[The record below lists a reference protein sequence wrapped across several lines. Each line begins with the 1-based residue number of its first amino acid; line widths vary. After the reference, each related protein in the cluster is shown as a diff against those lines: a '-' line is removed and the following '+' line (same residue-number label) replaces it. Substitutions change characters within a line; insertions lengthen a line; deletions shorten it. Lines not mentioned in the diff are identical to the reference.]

1 MGQLIFVRL
10 DLKSSLLFFKLRR
23 KTMEVKTI
31 VIPELQ
37 KKAFEVH
44 TSIRNM
50 KRMFAY
56 QLAVAKVSDD
66 LDEDDVVGQISAS
79 LKGLDETLAFIR
91 AVLNLDDDAYEKL
104 LDLDSERVQK
114 ISEQITG
121 YMLGLNDEQLEDAKV
136 PKE

>member
-1 MGQLIFVRL
+1 
-10 DLKSSLLFFKLRR
+10 
-23 KTMEVKTI
+23 MEVKTI

-50 KRMFAY
+50 KRMFTY

-91 AVLNLDDDAYEKL
+91 AILNLDDDAYEKL

-121 YMLGLNDEQLEDAKV
+121 YMLGLNDEQLEDAKD
-136 PKE
+136 PKK

>member
-23 KTMEVKTI
+23 ETMEVKTI

-66 LDEDDVVGQISAS
+66 LDEDDVVGQIEANF
-79 LKGLDETLAFIR
+79 KGLDETLAFIR

>member
-1 MGQLIFVRL
+1 
-10 DLKSSLLFFKLRR
+10 
-23 KTMEVKTI
+23 MEVKTI
-31 VIPELQ
+31 VIPELR

-56 QLAVAKVSDD
+56 QLDVAKVSDG
-66 LDEDDVVGQISAS
+66 LDEDDVVSQISAS
-79 LKGLDETLAFIR
+79 LKGLDETLAFVR
-91 AVLNLDDDAYEKL
+91 AVLDLDDDTYEKL

-114 ISEQITG
+114 ISETITG
-121 YMLGLNDEQLEDAKV
+121 YMLGLSDEQLEDAKG

>member
-1 MGQLIFVRL
+1 
-10 DLKSSLLFFKLRR
+10 
-23 KTMEVKTI
+23 MEIKTI

-56 QLAVAKVSDD
+56 QLAVAKVSDE

-91 AVLNLDDDAYEKL
+91 AVLNLDDDAYEKM

-121 YMLGLNDEQLEDAKV
+121 HLPARIRRLAAELRSGR
-136 PKE
+136 

>member
-1 MGQLIFVRL
+1 
-10 DLKSSLLFFKLRR
+10 
-23 KTMEVKTI
+23 MEVKTI
-31 VIPELQ
+31 KIPELS
-37 KKAFEVH
+37 KKAFAVH

-56 QLAVAKVSDD
+56 QLEVAKVSDN
-66 LDEDDVVGQISAS
+66 LDEDDVVSQISAS
-79 LKGLDETLAFIR
+79 LKGLDETLTFIR
-91 AVLNLDDDAYEKL
+91 AVLDLDDDAYEKL

-121 YMLGLNDEQLEDAKV
+121 YMLGLTDEQLEDVKD

>member
-1 MGQLIFVRL
+1 
-10 DLKSSLLFFKLRR
+10 
-23 KTMEVKTI
+23 MEVKTI

-37 KKAFEVH
+37 KKAFEVD

-56 QLAVAKVSDD
+56 QLAVAKVSDG
-66 LDEDDVVGQISAS
+66 LDEADVVSQISAS

-91 AVLNLDDDAYEKL
+91 AVLKLDDDAYEKL

-121 YMLGLNDEQLEDAKV
+121 YMLGLSDEQLEDAKG

>member
-1 MGQLIFVRL
+1 
-10 DLKSSLLFFKLRR
+10 
-23 KTMEVKTI
+23 MEVKTI
-31 VIPELQ
+31 KIPELQ

-56 QLAVAKVSDD
+56 QLAVAKVSDG
-66 LDEDDVVGQISAS
+66 LDEDDVVSQISAS

-121 YMLGLNDEQLEDAKV
+121 YMLGLNDEQLEDTKD
-136 PKE
+136 PKNKSAGEQVFELEIGLKT

>member
-1 MGQLIFVRL
+1 
-10 DLKSSLLFFKLRR
+10 
-23 KTMEVKTI
+23 MEVKTI

-66 LDEDDVVGQISAS
+66 LDEDDVVSQISAS

-136 PKE
+136 PKEQNLLGNRSLNLKTELKT

>member
-1 MGQLIFVRL
+1 
-10 DLKSSLLFFKLRR
+10 
-23 KTMEVKTI
+23 MEIKTI

-50 KRMFAY
+50 KRMFTY

-91 AVLNLDDDAYEKL
+91 AVLKLDDDAYEKL

-121 YMLGLNDEQLEDAKV
+121 YMLGLSDEQLEDAKD

>member
-1 MGQLIFVRL
+1 
-10 DLKSSLLFFKLRR
+10 
-23 KTMEVKTI
+23 MEIKTI

-56 QLAVAKVSDD
+56 QLAVAKVSDE
-66 LDEDDVVGQISAS
+66 LDEAGVVGQISAS

-91 AVLNLDDDAYEKL
+91 AVLNLDDDAYEKM

-121 YMLGLNDEQLEDAKV
+121 HLLGLTDAQLKDAKG

>member
-23 KTMEVKTI
+23 ETMEVKTI

>member
-1 MGQLIFVRL
+1 
-10 DLKSSLLFFKLRR
+10 
-23 KTMEVKTI
+23 MEVKTI
-31 VIPELQ
+31 KISELS

-56 QLAVAKVSDD
+56 QLEVAKVSDG

-91 AVLNLDDDAYEKL
+91 AILNLDDDTYEKL
-104 LDLDSERVQK
+104 LDLNSERVQK

-121 YMLGLNDEQLEDAKV
+121 HLLGLTDEQLEDAKN

>member
-1 MGQLIFVRL
+1 
-10 DLKSSLLFFKLRR
+10 
-23 KTMEVKTI
+23 MEVKKI
-31 VIPELQ
+31 VIPELR

-56 QLAVAKVSDD
+56 QLEVAKVSDG

-91 AVLNLDDDAYEKL
+91 AILNLDDDTYEKL
-104 LDLDSERVQK
+104 LDLDSEHVQK

-121 YMLGLNDEQLEDAKV
+121 HLLGLTDEQLEDAKD

>member
-1 MGQLIFVRL
+1 
-10 DLKSSLLFFKLRR
+10 
-23 KTMEVKTI
+23 MEIKTI

-56 QLAVAKVSDD
+56 QLAVAKVSDE

-91 AVLNLDDDAYEKL
+91 AVLNLDDDAYEKM

-121 YMLGLNDEQLEDAKV
+121 YMLGLSDEQLEDAKS

>member
-1 MGQLIFVRL
+1 
-10 DLKSSLLFFKLRR
+10 
-23 KTMEVKTI
+23 MEIKTI

-56 QLAVAKVSDD
+56 QLAVAKVSDG
-66 LDEDDVVGQISAS
+66 LAEDDVVGQISAS

-91 AVLNLDDDAYEKL
+91 AVLNLDDDAYEKM
-104 LDLDSERVQK
+104 LDLDSERVQN

-121 YMLGLNDEQLEDAKV
+121 HLLGLSDEQLKDAKG